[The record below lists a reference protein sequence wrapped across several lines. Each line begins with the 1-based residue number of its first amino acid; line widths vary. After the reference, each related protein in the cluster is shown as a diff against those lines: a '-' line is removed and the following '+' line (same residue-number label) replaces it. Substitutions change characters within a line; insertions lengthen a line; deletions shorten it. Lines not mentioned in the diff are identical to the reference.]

1 MFMGKEV
8 TPVEK
13 HYILLMNSVVF
24 ETALQPVKA
33 RNSFLQ
39 SGTRPSYVLLQKGQ
53 MLMECY
59 GRSKETCF
67 LLYAEFYR

>member
-13 HYILLMNSVVF
+13 HYILLMNTVVF

-39 SGTRPSYVLLQKGQ
+39 SGTRANYVLLQKGQ

-67 LLYAEFYR
+67 LLYVEFYR